1 MASHVMDRSTWRYPI
16 HLPILDSK
24 YLPIPVLFVET
35 FPSFR
40 RGQLSW
46 VIRVGFYKEQKLAK
60 LKCDLAAGT
69 VSVPARFTS

>member
-1 MASHVMDRSTWRYPI
+1 MANRVMDRSTGRYPI
-16 HLPILDSK
+16 HLPIVDSK
-24 YLPIPVLFVET
+24 YLPIQVLLVET
-35 FPSFR
+35 CSSFR

-69 VSVPARFTS
+69 VSVSARFTS